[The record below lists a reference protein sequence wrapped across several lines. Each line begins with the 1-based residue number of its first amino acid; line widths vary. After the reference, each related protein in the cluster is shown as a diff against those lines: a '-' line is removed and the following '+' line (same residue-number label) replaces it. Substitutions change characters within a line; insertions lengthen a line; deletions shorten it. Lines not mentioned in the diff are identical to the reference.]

1 MDIVTW
7 SIGLA
12 VSLVIG
18 WPITEGFVFGL
29 RKAQGFEKPAEEKSV
44 PSWLTGMI
52 ERLFFTIA
60 VAYNVGGSITAMMV
74 WIAIK
79 LAANWGPGAGRID
92 TFRLRIV
99 SSALGGL
106 VSMLFALVGGLIAGG
121 AFF

>member
-12 VSLVIG
+12 VSLVLG
-18 WPITEGFVFGL
+18 WPITEGFLYGL
-29 RKAQGFEKPAEEKSV
+29 RKARGFEKPAEEKSV
-44 PSWLTGMI
+44 PPWLTGII

-60 VAYNVGGSITAMMV
+60 VAYNVGGSITAMIL

-79 LAANWGPGAGRID
+79 LGANWGPDDGRASA
-92 TFRLRIV
+92 FRFRIV
-99 SSALGGL
+99 SGALGGL